1 MKMKKDWTYKLKEQ
15 MEDYTEQPSDEV
27 WSRICAASG
36 MADTRKSRI
45 IPAWLWKST
54 AAAAALVGGALLFIH
69 VNTPA
74 DGPLTAESTSA
85 ASDTETAISGIASV
99 KGTDSKKFE
108 PIENAAKSSYIPSEI
123 VQLTSAA
130 PVNAHYADGDR
141 ESALNG
147 NAADEVSA
155 QNIVIAEYPTD
166 GEAEERGSEE
176 IAQET
181 PALKKSAA
189 KPSDGTDADA
199 WDRFLSGPESKNRTR
214 GKLSAGLDVNSSGKA
229 TSSFSRPNT
238 AVLGANPLE
247 SGTASA
253 DWIDSKVEKNSGYL
267 VYNQPEVKTEYSH
280 KMPVRIGASV
290 RYDFCKFAGIGTG
303 VTYSMLASDLKTG
316 DESAGGSW
324 SKGTQTLH
332 YIGIPLDMNL
342 NIFSSRY
349 FSAYITAGGMMEKCV
364 RGTVRTDEYVDGKYH
379 GTSSMNLKENK
390 LLWSVNGAAGL
401 QVNILPNLG
410 IYVEPGISH
419 HFSRSGALR
428 SIYTEKP
435 TDFSLGFGL
444 RYTFHSH

>member
-69 VNTPA
+69 VNDTA
-74 DGPLTAESTSA
+74 DGPLTAEITSA
-85 ASDTETAISGIASV
+85 ASGTESSLSGIASV
-99 KGTDSKKFE
+99 KDTDSQKFD
-108 PIENAAKSSYIPSEI
+108 PITDAAKSSYIPSEV

-130 PVNAHYADGDR
+130 PVNVHYADGDR

-147 NAADEVSA
+147 NTAEDVST
-155 QNIVIAEYPTD
+155 QNIVREEYTTDADTD
-166 GEAEERGSEE
+166 GTGSDEM
-176 IAQET
+176 AQEM

-189 KPSDGTDADA
+189 KPSNGTDADA
-199 WDRFLSGPESKNRTR
+199 WNRFLSEPESKNRTSR
-214 GKLSAGLDVNSSGKA
+214 RLSAGLDVNSSGKT

-253 DWIDSKVEKNSGYL
+253 DWIDSKVEKNSGYI
-267 VYNQPEVKTEYSH
+267 VYNQPEVQTEYSH

-316 DESAGGSW
+316 DESAGGNW

-379 GTSSMNLKENK
+379 GTSSMNPKENK

-419 HFSRSGALR
+419 HFSRSGTLR
-428 SIYTEKP
+428 SLYTEKP